1 MMAVI
6 SRVLQITEIG
16 SYEVGGLNGKRRDGH

>member
-1 MMAVI
+1 MEGI
-6 SRVLQITEIG
+6 SRVLKITEIG

>member
-1 MMAVI
+1 MEGI